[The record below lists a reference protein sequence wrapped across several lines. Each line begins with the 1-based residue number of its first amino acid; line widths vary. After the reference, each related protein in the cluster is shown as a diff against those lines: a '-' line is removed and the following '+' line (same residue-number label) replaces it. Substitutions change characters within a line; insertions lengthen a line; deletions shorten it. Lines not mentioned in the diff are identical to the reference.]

1 MAVVEV
7 DSPVELK
14 IKHLAV
20 KLKEEEEEDPE
31 EEEERATV
39 FWSSLM
45 NSSEIAK
52 ITESF
57 EILGKKK
64 KTIRA
69 AIL

>member
-7 DSPVELK
+7 DSPEELK

-20 KLKEEEEEDPE
+20 KLKEEEEEE
-31 EEEERATV
+31 EEEGATV
-39 FWSSLM
+39 FWSSLT
-45 NSSEIAK
+45 NGSEIAK
-52 ITESF
+52 ITENF
-57 EILGKKK
+57 KILRKKK